1 MAIFGSIATVRNQAP
16 ATRGFATAL
25 AYVDDL
31 LRPGSAANARLHG
44 MAAGAVERHE
54 LGGGVFV
61 MEQVYQTK
69 PRSAVFFESHRK
81 YIDLQLVVAGEEVME
96 VIDRSRSAEKQPY
109 AAERDLIMYHDVAG
123 ASIVRLSAGHATVF
137 FPVDVHMPSLE
148 LPTGPGLVRKAVIK
162 IPVE

>member
-1 MAIFGSIATVRNQAP
+1 MAIFGSLDSVRDQAP

-25 AYVDDL
+25 AYAVDVT
-31 LRPGSAANARLHG
+31 RPGSVANARLHA
-44 MAAGAVERHE
+44 MATGAVERHD

-61 MEQVYQTK
+61 LEQVYQTK
-69 PRSAVFFESHRK
+69 PRAAVFFESHRR

-96 VIDRSRSAEKQPY
+96 VVDRSGCAEKQPY

-123 ASIVRLSAGHATVF
+123 ASVMRVGAGHATVF
-137 FPVDVHMPSLE
+137 FPVDVHMPSLQ
-148 LPTGPGLVRKAVIK
+148 LPAGPVLVRKAVVK